1 MALRCFVASAFGHSD
16 VDKVF
21 THGIRPV
28 LKQLGIAAQ
37 RVDKIEHNDDIDDR
51 IFTLLNKAD
60 LCIADLT
67 YARPSVY
74 YEAGYAAGQ
83 GKPVIYIVRTDH
95 FRRRT
100 PDEDPQDKL
109 RVHFDLQMKNIIRWD
124 GSLSKFQSQLTKRIR
139 FVLRKSKT
147 TYQTTK
153 KQLSPFSRLSIDD
166 KREKIA
172 RIAHTIFLKAGF
184 NSQGGGAVL
193 PKGKVGTT
201 VTIQKKT
208 DGLSAWI
215 VSTDH
220 ITKTKLVWWIPRSPF
235 HPALPKH
242 RAHLVIVS
250 LSKENEGRIH
260 RLLPAYQIVGDM
272 EYRNPVREGLKG
284 ELEDTTIHVIA
295 GTPEIDDIRVRLS
308 TVASVIRE
316 DMRRNLSLA
325 FPQSL

>member
-1 MALRCFVASAFGHSD
+1 MALRCFVASAFGYPD

-28 LKQLGIAAQ
+28 LKKMGVIAQ

-51 IFTLLNKAD
+51 IFALLNKAD

-124 GSLSKFQSQLTKRIR
+124 GSLSNFQVRLTKRIR
-139 FVLRKSKT
+139 FILRKPKAAH
-147 TYQTTK
+147 QTIK
-153 KQLSPFSRLSIDD
+153 GPLSQFSRLSIDD

-172 RIAHTIFLKAGF
+172 RVAHAVFLKNGF
-184 NSQGGGAVL
+184 RAHGAGAVL

-215 VSTDH
+215 VSADH
-220 ITKTKLVWWIPRSPF
+220 ITKTKLGWWMPRSPF

-250 LSKENEGRIH
+250 LSNESEARLH
-260 RLLPAYQIVGDM
+260 RLLPAYQIVGNM
-272 EYRNPVREGLKG
+272 EFRKPVRAGING

-295 GTPEIDDIRVRLS
+295 GAPDIEEIRARLA
-308 TVASVIRE
+308 TVAIAIRE
-316 DMRRNLSLA
+316 DMRRAL
-325 FPQSL
+325 PQPLK

>member
-1 MALRCFVASAFGHSD
+1 MALRCFVASAFGYPD
-16 VDKVF
+16 VDGVF
-21 THGIRPV
+21 TKGIRPV

-124 GSLSKFQSQLTKRIR
+124 GSLSKFQSKLTKRIR
-139 FVLRKSKT
+139 FVLRTSKRKNH
-147 TYQTTK
+147 YPI
-153 KQLSPFSRLSIDD
+153 KQPSPFARLSMNE

-172 RIAHTIFLKAGF
+172 RVAHAVFLKNGF
-184 NSQGGGAVL
+184 KPQEGGAIL
-193 PKGKVGTT
+193 PKGKTGTT
-201 VTIQKKT
+201 VTIRNKA

-215 VSTDH
+215 VSIDQ
-220 ITKTKLVWWIPRSPF
+220 ITKTDMRWWMPRSPF
-235 HPALPKH
+235 HPSLPRH
-242 RAHLVIVS
+242 RAHLVIVT
-250 LSKENEGRIH
+250 LSKVNEGRLH

-272 EYRNPVREGLKG
+272 EFRKPVRVGLNG
-284 ELEDTTIHVIA
+284 EIEDTTIHVIA
-295 GTPEIDDIRVRLS
+295 GASELEEIRAKL
-308 TVASVIRE
+308 TKVALVVRE
-316 DMRRNLSLA
+316 DLRRKLE
-325 FPQSL
+325 